1 MVLERWLKGRAERAR
16 NDEKG
21 AKNGNGVTIG
31 VTDRGYIFG
40 K

>member
-1 MVLERWLKGRAERAR
+1 MEVVWPSFFVPKV
-16 NDEKG
+16 

-40 K
+40 N